1 MKEAIQ
7 RAIKGGWKPKTSV
20 FRNSKTQKHI
30 LETFTFCYPDEE
42 SIRQHK
48 HFYEYFLDPL
58 FWQALGKVEGWD
70 TSNMKQWW
78 QKCDIRDR
86 ITLLDRWENEM
97 HSFIDHIAGAGDVD
111 SFFKELLKA

>member
-7 RAIKGGWKPKTSV
+7 KAIEGGWIPFGEKITEWEFYDGILKV
-20 FRNSKTQKHI
+20 FALDGKKHR
-30 LETFTFCYPDEE
+30 L
-42 SIRQHK
+42 K
-48 HFYEYFLDPL
+48 EYYLQEQIILDPF

-78 QKCDIRDR
+78 QKSDIRDK

-97 HSFIDHIAGAGDVD
+97 HSFIDHIAGGGDVD
-111 SFFKELLKA
+111 SFFKKLLKA